1 MADTSTMTTRRVSER
16 KRVEARER
24 ARQAAPGYRPYERRL
39 RDASFF
45 LVERRKGRS
54 WMYGSIAL
62 AAALWTYV
70 LLRQPF

>member
-1 MADTSTMTTRRVSER
+1 MANTNTMTTRRVSDR
-16 KRVEARER
+16 KQIEARQR
-24 ARQAAPGYRPYERRL
+24 ARQAAPGYRLYERRL
-39 RDASFF
+39 RDAPFF

-62 AAALWTYV
+62 AAALWSYV